1 MWEYFFGV
9 GEFFTRNVLSLVR
22 TQWMWLSAALVVLG
36 FVCMRGF
43 GSRTNY

>member
-1 MWEYFFGV
+1 MWNYFFAI
-9 GEFFTRNVLSLVR
+9 GEFFNRNILALDR
-22 TQWMWLSAALVVLG
+22 TQWMWVSVALVVLG